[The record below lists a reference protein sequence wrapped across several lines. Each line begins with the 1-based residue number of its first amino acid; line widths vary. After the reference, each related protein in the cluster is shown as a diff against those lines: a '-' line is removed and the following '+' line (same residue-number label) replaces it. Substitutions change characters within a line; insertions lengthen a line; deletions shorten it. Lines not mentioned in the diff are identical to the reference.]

1 MQMDKLMT
9 SIGGSARFG
18 SPNFNDLPR
27 LNNRIINNLER
38 LFYLRYRKRYSL
50 FQHIKRV
57 EQTFLKLKKL
67 EAFNSALLSIK
78 LLLYF
83 FNDSEFNNFF
93 VSNKCFNR
101 NIIDSWPGCW
111 CSKSHG

>member
-1 MQMDKLMT
+1 MQIDKLMT

-50 FQHIKRV
+50 FQHIKSV
-57 EQTFLKLKKL
+57 E
-67 EAFNSALLSIK
+67 
-78 LLLYF
+78 
-83 FNDSEFNNFF
+83 
-93 VSNKCFNR
+93 
-101 NIIDSWPGCW
+101 
-111 CSKSHG
+111 